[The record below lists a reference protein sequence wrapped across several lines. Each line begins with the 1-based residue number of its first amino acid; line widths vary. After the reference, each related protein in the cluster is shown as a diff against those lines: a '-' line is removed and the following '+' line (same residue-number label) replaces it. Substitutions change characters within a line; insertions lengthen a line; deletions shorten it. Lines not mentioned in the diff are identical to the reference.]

1 MIDLA
6 RIMLCSQTSF
16 IEKRIHDKKYAK
28 LFKDTAVCIIQI
40 SAEIPDWEAQDGL
53 QSLADQIRLLRFNL
67 EKDKPGFI
75 SSLFSDDYKY
85 RVLALD
91 MADDIVSSL
100 SSRFVHGD
108 SKTFL
113 GLFDIKGEIH

>member
-28 LFKDTAVCIIQI
+28 LFKDTAVCVIQI
-40 SAEIPDWEAQDGL
+40 SAEIPDWQTADGL
-53 QSLADQIRLLRFNL
+53 QSLAEQIKLLRFSI
-67 EKDKPGFI
+67 EKDKPNFV
-75 SSLFSDDYKY
+75 SSLFSDNYKY
-85 RVLALD
+85 RILALD
-91 MADDIVSSL
+91 MADDIINSL
-100 SSRFVHGD
+100 NSRFVHGD